1 MNIAINY
8 YERNNMA
15 RYINLYSVKGGQ
27 GVSTTAVLLAR
38 RFAKDGLTV
47 LLVDRKD
54 GDLYALLGT
63 AEGRT
68 DVRSVSDMVGLLIS
82 ESHEIPSYGYDVVI
96 SDLGEFV
103 GGFENYIVTTPDY
116 LSLRRLVTIRRE
128 GLGKHAGIII
138 VRPANRVLTDRDV
151 TAVLGLPHIAT
162 INMSDTVARMS
173 DAGLLLTGRAVEEIS
188 FPVTV

>member
-1 MNIAINY
+1 
-8 YERNNMA
+8 MA

-27 GVSTTAVLLAR
+27 GVTTTAVLLAR

-47 LLVDRKD
+47 LLVDRKG
-54 GDLYALLGT
+54 GDLTPLLGLTENGT
-63 AEGRT
+63 AL
-68 DVRSVSDMVGLLIS
+68 RSVSDSVGLLIS

-96 SDLGEFV
+96 SDLGEF
-103 GGFENYIVTTPDY
+103 GEGSENYIVTTPDY
-116 LSLRRLVTIRRE
+116 LSLRRLSHINTTT
-128 GLGKHAGIII
+128 LSKNSGIII

-162 INMSDTVARMS
+162 INMSETVARMS

>member
-38 RFAKDGLTV
+38 QIAKGGLTV

-54 GDLYALLGT
+54 GDLSALLAITENGT
-63 AEGRT
+63 T
-68 DVRSVSDMVGLLIS
+68 LRSVSDKVGLLVS
-82 ESHEIPSYGYDVVI
+82 KSHEIPSYGYDVVI
-96 SDLGEFV
+96 SDMGEFV
-103 GGFENYIVTTPDY
+103 EGFENYIVTTPDY
-116 LSLRRLVTIRRE
+116 LSLRRLSRINSTTLSKNNGV
-128 GLGKHAGIII
+128 II

-188 FPVTV
+188 FPVSA